1 MLTKKNSSIG
11 NQSSRKSKVI
21 IMFQILSWTVRY
33 LFIGLIYYFIYSIIR
48 LIYLDIQAI
57 ANRSKR
63 GQGGAYLKLINRKER
78 LDFEIHEFYDL
89 KEITTIGRNKE
100 NDIIIM
106 DKYISS
112 FHCKITMDEGAY
124 FLEDLESVNGT
135 YLNSSRLLDVAE
147 LKNGDRIGFG
157 QVEFLFVKEVE

>member
-1 MLTKKNSSIG
+1 
-11 NQSSRKSKVI
+11 
-21 IMFQILSWTVRY
+21 MFEILSWIIRY
-33 LFIGLIYYFIYSIIR
+33 AFIGLIYYFIYSVIR
-48 LIYLDIQAI
+48 LIYLDIQSI
-57 ANRSKR
+57 AKR
-63 GQGGAYLKLINRKER
+63 GKKGQEGAYLKLVNRKDR

-89 KEITTIGRNKE
+89 KEITTVGRNKE
-100 NDIIIM
+100 NDIILM

-135 YLNSSRLLDVAE
+135 YLNSTKIQDVVE

-157 QVEFLFVKEVE
+157 QVEFLFVKEVD